1 MAILTEQS
9 FLTASQNNDDDPTH
23 TKNDK
28 KVNHRSFSSLS
39 YIIGTIVVGLV
50 ATIYLASGGGAT
62 SGNHMMLLST
72 NNNNSN
78 NNNNND
84 EAAAASAGEI
94 SLLRLNG
101 GNGGGV
107 GGGVGSGGG
116 GGDGNGGQEHLSSTS
131 VGDNYDNSIT
141 KPFVEEEEEG
151 GLQIADCFKRYSC
164 RKHRGEEKACKG
176 QGGCFYY
183 PHLFSNGEGDCSGCS
198 GVSCGAH
205 RSTECVNC
213 PYYKGVNK
221 RKNYCNGDCE
231 WYDGD
236 WWVFYVNAGCK

>member
-1 MAILTEQS
+1 MTMTKTKTKADYTNLSRERNYWFQAIL
-9 FLTASQNNDDDPTH
+9 LC
-23 TKNDK
+23 
-28 KVNHRSFSSLS
+28 L
-39 YIIGTIVVGLV
+39 VVGV
-50 ATIYLASGGGAT
+50 AYFGNIYR
-62 SGNHMMLLST
+62 T
-72 NNNNSN
+72 NNNSDGINAVVITEPSI
-78 NNNNND
+78 
-84 EAAAASAGEI
+84 AATTTASLI
-94 SLLRLNG
+94 R
-101 GNGGGV
+101 
-107 GGGVGSGGG
+107 
-116 GGDGNGGQEHLSSTS
+116 GGDGNGDAGQEDVSSTS
-131 VGDNYDNSIT
+131 VGDNSFESNTNS
-141 KPFVEEEEEG
+141 FVEEEEEG

-236 WWVFYVNAGCK
+236 WWLFNAGCYDK

>member
-1 MAILTEQS
+1 MTMTKTKTKADYTNLSRERNYWFQAIL
-9 FLTASQNNDDDPTH
+9 LC
-23 TKNDK
+23 
-28 KVNHRSFSSLS
+28 L
-39 YIIGTIVVGLV
+39 VVGV
-50 ATIYLASGGGAT
+50 AYFGNIYR
-62 SGNHMMLLST
+62 T
-72 NNNNSN
+72 NNNSDGINAVVITEPSI
-78 NNNNND
+78 
-84 EAAAASAGEI
+84 AATTTASLI
-94 SLLRLNG
+94 RG
-101 GNGGGV
+101 GDGGGGV
-107 GGGVGSGGG
+107 D
-116 GGDGNGGQEHLSSTS
+116 GGDGGQEDLSSTS
-131 VGDNYDNSIT
+131 VGDNSFESNTNS
-141 KPFVEEEEEG
+141 FVEEEEEG

-236 WWVFYVNAGCK
+236 WWLFNAGCYDK